1 MIDPDLNKE
10 LDELFYALTHKFSSL
25 RELQEFAEKHPTM
38 RLAELIDLLSYPEAF
53 NVQGK

>member
-1 MIDPDLNKE
+1 MMKPNLNKE

-38 RLAELIDLLSYPEAF
+38 RLAELMDLLSYPEAF
-53 NVQGK
+53 NVQNQ